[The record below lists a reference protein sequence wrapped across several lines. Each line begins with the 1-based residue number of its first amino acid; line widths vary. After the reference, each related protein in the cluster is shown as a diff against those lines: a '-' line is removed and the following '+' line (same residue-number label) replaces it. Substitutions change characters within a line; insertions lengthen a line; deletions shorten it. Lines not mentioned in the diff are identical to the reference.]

1 MQRLY
6 KSEKDKVFD
15 GVCGGI
21 GEYLGIDPVIVRLLW
36 ILLVIFGGT
45 GVVAYLV
52 AMFIIPK
59 TPREGNVEVNSDTAV
74 DQAHVS
80 NRFWGILLMVAGFFL
95 LLGFIGPIRGL
106 FAGVAMFMGH
116 ALWPILIIGL
126 GLYLFMN
133 QNDKPSVKSALND
146 VFPEGK
152 QLHRSRR
159 DRKLAGVCG
168 GIAGYFGVDANIIR
182 IFWVMATLGSFGFG
196 VLVYIA
202 LAIFLPESE

>member
-1 MQRLY
+1 MQRLF

-52 AMFIIPK
+52 AMLIIPK
-59 TPREGNVEVNSDTAV
+59 RPLEGETEIHDSQAVVPANVSK
-74 DQAHVS
+74 
-80 NRFWGILLMVAGFFL
+80 RFWGILLMVAGLFL
-95 LLGFIGPIRGL
+95 LLGLIGPLSGL
-106 FAGVAMFMGH
+106 FAGVTIFMGH
-116 ALWPILIIGL
+116 ALWPVLVIGL

-133 QNDKPSVKSALND
+133 QNEKPDVKSALND

-152 QLHRSRR
+152 KLQRSLT
-159 DRKLAGVCG
+159 DRKLVGVCG
-168 GIAGYFGVDANIIR
+168 GIAAYFSVDSNIIR
-182 IFWVMATLGSFGFG
+182 IFWVMATLGSFGLG
-196 VLVYIA
+196 VLAYIV
-202 LAIFLPESE
+202 LAIFLTESE